1 MSKKK
6 DQIEETQNLP
16 EEETIVA
23 EPALDAAEEIE
34 TVVMDDVALSDEPV
48 PAAAEET
55 AAAEAAD
62 DAIEDVVIAEPLA
75 VEDTPPAPEP
85 AEEKPAPG
93 YGAPQM
99 LYEDFIPFEYLHASD
114 EKPEKPAP
122 EEAKPKKE
130 KPKKPTKEDE
140 LLAEV
145 EAEMASREAEP
156 APAADATAEEAV
168 VIKEVPVEQ
177 AEIVPVIVPEEIVK
191 EEPVKEETVM
201 AKKKE
206 KAPKETREFSAY
218 EKRLRRKYKLDKDVL
233 LTNNDVIPG
242 FVLAK
247 GENVVRSYNC
257 LASKKGDGTLC
268 LTNKRLMI
276 NTDERSEVAVN
287 MVTGVKFAKNT
298 YFSFAKFLFGLLFLV
313 LGAAM
318 LLLPFFRDKVPV
330 IPYVTDDHWK
340 DWFKYL
346 FIACGAVSVLIW
358 LPLWFTMVK
367 KFFYFTVFV
376 NEGAPFLEC
385 KSKSFVKSE
394 KKGKQ
399 YNFVV
404 TNAGKDSEKAA
415 RELGALILEVKEG
428 RYDF

>member
-1 MSKKK
+1 MKKK
-6 DQIEETQNLP
+6 NDLNETTNAP
-16 EEETIVA
+16 EEAVVA
-23 EPALDAAEEIE
+23 EPILDGTEEVETIALDDAPLA
-34 TVVMDDVALSDEPV
+34 DEPAPSV
-48 PAAAEET
+48 AEAAAE
-55 AAAEAAD
+55 
-62 DAIEDVVIAEPLA
+62 DAVIAEPVSA
-75 VEDTPPAPEP
+75 EPEASAP

-114 EKPEKPAP
+114 AKEEKPAP
-122 EEAKPKKE
+122 EPKPKKE
-130 KPKKPTKEDE
+130 KPKKPTKEEE
-140 LLAEV
+140 LAAAV
-145 EAEMASREAEP
+145 EAEMASREEEVDASF
-156 APAADATAEEAV
+156 APPDGPIVLEDQGSAAEEDV
-168 VIKEVPVEQ
+168 VIKDPAIAPVAPVE
-177 AEIVPVIVPEEIVK
+177 EEIVM
-191 EEPVKEETVM
+191 T
-201 AKKKE
+201 KKKE
-206 KAPKETREFSAY
+206 NAPAEPRKYSSY
-218 EKRLRRKYKLDKDVL
+218 EKKLRRKYRMDKDVL
-233 LTNNDVIPG
+233 LNGNDIIPG

-276 NTDERSEVAVN
+276 NTDERSEVAVS
-287 MVTGVKFAKNT
+287 MVTGIKFAKNT
-298 YFSFAKFLFGLLFLV
+298 YFSFAKFLFGFLFLV

-318 LLLPFFRDKVPV
+318 ILLPFFRDKVPV
-330 IPYVTDDHWK
+330 IPFVTDGHWK
-340 DWFKYL
+340 DWFKYF
-346 FIACGAVSVLIW
+346 FIACGAVSVLIG
-358 LPLWFTMVK
+358 LPLWGTMVK
-367 KFFYFTVFV
+367 KYFYFTVFV

-404 TNAGKDSEKAA
+404 TNAGKESEKAA

>member
-1 MSKKK
+1 MKKK
-6 DQIEETQNLP
+6 NDLNETTNAP
-16 EEETIVA
+16 EEAVVA
-23 EPALDAAEEIE
+23 EPILDGTEEVEPIALD
-34 TVVMDDVALSDEPV
+34 DVPIADEPAPSV
-48 PAAAEET
+48 AEAAAE
-55 AAAEAAD
+55 
-62 DAIEDVVIAEPLA
+62 DAVIAEPVSA
-75 VEDTPPAPEP
+75 EPEASAP

-114 EKPEKPAP
+114 AKEEKPAP
-122 EEAKPKKE
+122 EPKPKKE
-130 KPKKPTKEDE
+130 KPKKPTKEEE
-140 LLAEV
+140 LAAAV
-145 EAEMASREAEP
+145 EAEMASREEEVDASF
-156 APAADATAEEAV
+156 APPDGPIVLEDQGSAAEEDV
-168 VIKEVPVEQ
+168 VIKDPVIAPVAPVE
-177 AEIVPVIVPEEIVK
+177 EEIVM
-191 EEPVKEETVM
+191 T
-201 AKKKE
+201 KKKE
-206 KAPKETREFSAY
+206 SAPAEPRKYSSY
-218 EKRLRRKYKLDKDVL
+218 EKKLRRKYRMDKDVL
-233 LTNNDVIPG
+233 LNGNDIIPG

-276 NTDERSEVAVN
+276 NTDERSEVAVS
-287 MVTGVKFAKNT
+287 MVTGIKFARNT
-298 YFSFAKFLFGLLFLV
+298 YFSFAKFLFGFLFLV

-318 LLLPFFRDKVPV
+318 ILLPFFRDKVPV
-330 IPYVTDDHWK
+330 IPFVTDDHWK

-346 FIACGAVSVLIW
+346 FIACGAVSVLIG
-358 LPLWFTMVK
+358 LPLWGTMVK
-367 KFFYFTVFV
+367 KYFYFTVFV

-404 TNAGKDSEKAA
+404 TNAGKESEKAA

>member
-1 MSKKK
+1 MKKK
-6 DQIEETQNLP
+6 NDLNETTNAP
-16 EEETIVA
+16 EEAVVA
-23 EPALDAAEEIE
+23 EPILDGTEEVEPISL
-34 TVVMDDVALSDEPV
+34 DDVPLADEPAPSV
-48 PAAAEET
+48 AEAAAE
-55 AAAEAAD
+55 
-62 DAIEDVVIAEPLA
+62 DAVIAEPVSA
-75 VEDTPPAPEP
+75 EPEASAP

-114 EKPEKPAP
+114 AKEEKPAP
-122 EEAKPKKE
+122 EPKPKKE
-130 KPKKPTKEDE
+130 KPKKPTKEE
-140 LLAEV
+140 KLAAAV
-145 EAEMASREAEP
+145 EAEMASREEEVDASF
-156 APAADATAEEAV
+156 APPDGPIVLEDQGSAAEEDV
-168 VIKEVPVEQ
+168 VIKDPAIAPVAPVE
-177 AEIVPVIVPEEIVK
+177 EEIVM
-191 EEPVKEETVM
+191 T
-201 AKKKE
+201 KKKE
-206 KAPKETREFSAY
+206 IAPAEPRKYSSY
-218 EKRLRRKYKLDKDVL
+218 EKKLRRKYRMDKDVL
-233 LTNNDVIPG
+233 LNGNDIIPG

-287 MVTGVKFAKNT
+287 MVTGIKFARNT
-298 YFSFAKFLFGLLFLV
+298 YFSFVKFLFGFLFLV

-318 LLLPFFRDKVPV
+318 ILLPFFRDKVPV
-330 IPYVTDDHWK
+330 IPFVTDGHWK

-346 FIACGAVSVLIW
+346 FIACGAVSVLIG
-358 LPLWFTMVK
+358 LPLWCTMIK
-367 KFFYFTVFV
+367 KYFYFTVYV

-385 KSKSFVKSE
+385 KSRSFVKSE

-404 TNAGKDSEKAA
+404 TNAGKESEKAA

>member
-1 MSKKK
+1 MKKK
-6 DQIEETQNLP
+6 NDTINETTDIP
-16 EEETIVA
+16 EVEAVVA
-23 EPALDAAEEIE
+23 EPILDGSEEVEPIALDDAP
-34 TVVMDDVALSDEPV
+34 LSDEPAEAPAAEV
-48 PAAAEET
+48 AAAED
-55 AAAEAAD
+55 AVD
-62 DAIEDVVIAEPLA
+62 DAVIAEPLA
-75 VEDTPPAPEP
+75 VENETPAPAP

-114 EKPEKPAP
+114 AKEEKPA
-122 EEAKPKKE
+122 EEPKPKKE
-130 KPKKPTKEDE
+130 KAKKPTKEDAI
-140 LLAEV
+140 LAEV
-145 EAEMASREAEP
+145 EAEMASREAESVPEESLP
-156 APAADATAEEAV
+156 ADDA

-177 AEIVPVIVPEEIVK
+177 GEIVPIVVAE
-191 EEPVKEETVM
+191 EEPVQEEAVM

-206 KAPKETREFSAY
+206 RAPEEQPRKYSSY
-218 EKRLRRKYKLDKDVL
+218 EKKLRRKYKMDKDVL
-233 LTNNDVIPG
+233 LNSNDIIPG
-242 FVLAK
+242 FILAK

-287 MVTGVKFAKNT
+287 MVTGIKFARNT
-298 YFSFAKFLFGLLFLV
+298 YFSFVKFLFGFLFLV

-318 LLLPFFRDKVPV
+318 ILLPFFRDKVPV
-330 IPYVTDDHWK
+330 IPFVTDDHWK

-346 FIACGAVSVLIW
+346 FIACGAVSVLIG
-358 LPLWFTMVK
+358 LPLWGTMVK
-367 KFFYFTVFV
+367 KYFYFTVFV

-399 YNFVV
+399 YSFVV
-404 TNAGKDSEKAA
+404 TDAGKESEKAA

>member
-1 MSKKK
+1 MKKK
-6 DQIEETQNLP
+6 NDLNETTDIS
-16 EEETIVA
+16 EEEAVVA
-23 EPALDAAEEIE
+23 EPVLDEAEEVEPIALDDAPL
-34 TVVMDDVALSDEPV
+34 TDEPAE
-48 PAAAEET
+48 AAAEVVTE
-55 AAAEAAD
+55 APAEEA
-62 DAIEDVVIAEPLA
+62 A
-75 VEDTPPAPEP
+75 VEDAVIADPIAVEAEASAP

-114 EKPEKPAP
+114 AKEDAP
-122 EEAKPKKE
+122 EAEQKPKKE
-130 KPKKPTKEDE
+130 KPKKPTKEE
-140 LLAEV
+140 AILAEV
-145 EAEMASREAEP
+145 EAEMASREAESVPEESLP
-156 APAADATAEEAV
+156 ADDA

-177 AEIVPVIVPEEIVK
+177 AEIVPIVVA
-191 EEPVKEETVM
+191 EEPVQEEAVM
-201 AKKKE
+201 AKKVE
-206 KAPKETREFSAY
+206 SAPVEPRKYSSY
-218 EKRLRRKYKLDKDVL
+218 EKRLRRKYKMDKDVL
-233 LTNNDVIPG
+233 LTNNDIIPG

-276 NTDERSEVAVN
+276 NTDERSEVSVN
-287 MVTGVKFAKNT
+287 MVTGIKFAKNT

-318 LLLPFFRDKVPV
+318 ILLPFFRDKVPV

-340 DWFKYL
+340 EWFKWL
-346 FIACGAVSVLIW
+346 FIGCGAVSVLIGF
-358 LPLWFTMVK
+358 PLWCTMVK
-367 KFFYFTVFV
+367 KYFYFTVFV

-399 YNFVV
+399 YTFLV
-404 TNAGKDSEKAA
+404 TDAGRESEKAA